1 MVSRFCF
8 TSSPHTSSSFFGL
21 PGETAGATNTLDMQ
35 GLSGST
41 GTPCRA
47 LIGKISR
54 VRFWGLLPV
63 LLLTTSCASTTL
75 FQSNFDATPINQ
87 PPAHTQAVGTATI
100 EGSVVVATLPDTP
113 SVRGVRFD
121 PISSPNSPA
130 ALHCNLVQHPANG
143 TYVFSTVLY
152 LPSKSGG
159 ILTIWFDRAPALV
172 SPVRKSKAIFGGG
185 QPFMHLDFLS
195 DSVRIDDDASTI
207 FGKFPRDQVFIVQV
221 TLNINAS
228 PSADI
233 VLSGAGASGQAH
245 RNLSAGVLPNALQ
258 FGAVRIWTVLTADNQ
273 TFYAANIV
281 VTGKQ

>member
-1 MVSRFCF
+1 MIDQ
-8 TSSPHTSSSFFGL
+8 
-21 PGETAGATNTLDMQ
+21 TLDSAPEGRIRQ
-35 GLSGST
+35 LVT
-41 GTPCRA
+41 GTPCRG

-54 VRFWGLLPV
+54 LPFWGLPLV
-63 LLLTTSCASTTL
+63 LLLTTGCASTTL

-100 EGSVVVATLPDTP
+100 EGSVVVATLPNTP

-121 PISSPNSPA
+121 PISSPNTPT
-130 ALHCNLVQHPANG
+130 ALHCNLVQHPADG

-159 ILTIWFDRAPALV
+159 IVTIWFDRAPALV
-172 SPVRKSKAIFGGG
+172 SPVRKSKAKFGAG
-185 QPFMHLDFLS
+185 QPFMHLDFLNG
-195 DSVRIDDDASTI
+195 SVRIDDDASTI
-207 FGKFPRDQVFIVQV
+207 FGNFPRDQLFIVQV

-245 RNLSAGVLPNALQ
+245 RNLSAGSLQNPLQ
-258 FGAVRIWTVLTADNQ
+258 FGAVRIWTVLTADIQ
-273 TFYAANIV
+273 TFYAANVV
-281 VTGKQ
+281 VTRKQ

>member
-1 MVSRFCF
+1 MIDQ
-8 TSSPHTSSSFFGL
+8 
-21 PGETAGATNTLDMQ
+21 TLDWALEGRIRQ
-35 GLSGST
+35 LVT
-41 GTPCRA
+41 GTPCRG

-54 VRFWGLLPV
+54 LPFWGLPLV
-63 LLLTTSCASTTL
+63 LLLTTGCASTTL

-100 EGSVVVATLPDTP
+100 EGSVVVATLPDPP

-121 PISSPNSPA
+121 PISSPNTPT

-159 ILTIWFDRAPALV
+159 IVTIWFDRAPALV
-172 SPVRKSKAIFGGG
+172 SPVRKSKAAFGAG

-195 DSVRIDDDASTI
+195 HSVRIDDDASTI
-207 FGKFPRDQVFIVQV
+207 FGTFPRDQVFIVQV

-245 RNLSAGVLPNALQ
+245 RNLSAGLPPNPLQ

-273 TFYAANIV
+273 TFYAANVV
-281 VTGKQ
+281 VTRKQ

>member
-1 MVSRFCF
+1 MIDQ
-8 TSSPHTSSSFFGL
+8 P
-21 PGETAGATNTLDMQ
+21 LDSALEADIRQ
-35 GLSGST
+35 LVT
-41 GTPCRA
+41 GTQCRA

-54 VRFWGLLPV
+54 VPFWGLL
-63 LLLTTSCASTTL
+63 LLTAGCASTTL
-75 FQSNFDATPINQ
+75 FQSNFDSTPINQ
-87 PPAHTQAVGTATI
+87 PPAQTQAVGTATT
-100 EGSVVVATLPDTP
+100 EGSVVVAALPDTS

-121 PISSPNSPA
+121 PISSPNSPT
-130 ALHCNLVQHPANG
+130 ALHCELVQHPANG

-159 ILTIWFDRAPALV
+159 IVTIWFDRAPSLV
-172 SPVRKSKAIFGGG
+172 SPVRKSKAKAIFGGE

-221 TLNINAS
+221 TLNISAS

-245 RNLSAGVLPNALQ
+245 RNLSTGLPPTPLQ
-258 FGAVRIWTVLTADNQ
+258 FGAVRIWTVLTADIQ

-281 VTGKQ
+281 VTSKQ